1 MRTSL
6 IPSLAAVA
14 ASHIRRTCA
23 VSARDQIVNSLVTI
37 LLLVLVL
44 GLLVPVSR

>member
-6 IPSLAAVA
+6 IPAPAAAA
-14 ASHIRRTCA
+14 ASHTRRTYA
-23 VSARDQIVNSLVTI
+23 VSARDQIVTSLI
-37 LLLVLVL
+37 ALLVLVL